1 MLDLKPTK
9 PIEAPFFFLL
19 AVCLVLNVYAFVLF
33 SKTDKRSAPIENPIN
48 SSSLPATTSSVNVEN
63 DQPSPV
69 PQFEVSTSKPKR
81 LFPSEFYQGSS
92 STEILPDENP
102 TKEILPFGS
111 SLQQQ
116 PNVSNPILSSPKST
130 DSRGPSITKSPPLE
144 FWGFDEEELNREIV
158 NSSSNNDL
166 AKASSTTLPIPLSDE
181 NETFSTSTA
190 TELEEPSLLPPEII
204 EVSDHQTGKN
214 YLYNIPVRGQKV
226 LFIIEASVKMTAHS
240 DGAVLSIENEL
251 KRVINA
257 LENTQTFNIIAF
269 QGDRISLCEADYM
282 PVNNANKAFS
292 MLWLRGHFQN
302 VHKQKIIEDNK
313 PDGYPEIF
321 ASASNLEWAEPLFMG
336 MHSYP
341 DEIFLITS
349 NWYSDLEEHHAS
361 DASQF
366 WTREKQALWRSA
378 YEETTNWLEEENR
391 SRKAQRI
398 APRAVIS
405 IGALISKRHPNIEQ
419 PPEEL
424 KQADAVLIK
433 ELDEIVYSRG
443 LDNRLSLNTI
453 LYAMGKEGDISDIY
467 KYSHLARKYLGQF
480 VLVEGSEEVK
490 NF

>member
-1 MLDLKPTK
+1 MPDLKLTK
-9 PIEAPFFFLL
+9 PIEAPFLFLL
-19 AVCLVLNVYAFVLF
+19 AVCLVLNAYAFILF
-33 SKTDKRSAPIENPIN
+33 TKTDRRSAPIEDPIN

-63 DQPSPV
+63 DQSPQS
-69 PQFEVSTSKPKR
+69 PQFEVSNFKPKR
-81 LFPSEFYQGSS
+81 LFPSEFYQGPS
-92 STEILPDENP
+92 STEFLPADNP
-102 TKEILPFGS
+102 TKEILPSDS
-111 SLQQQ
+111 S
-116 PNVSNPILSSPKST
+116 
-130 DSRGPSITKSPPLE
+130 GPTTTKSLPLE
-144 FWGFDEEELNREIV
+144 FWGFDEEELNREII
-158 NSSSNNDL
+158 NSSPNKDL
-166 AKASSTTLPIPLSDE
+166 AKVSSTILPTTLSGE
-181 NETFSTSTA
+181 NETFATSTA
-190 TELEEPSLLPPEII
+190 AELEEPSLLPPEII

-336 MHSYP
+336 MHSHP
-341 DEIFLITS
+341 EEIFLITS
-349 NWYSDLEEHHAS
+349 NWYSDLDEQHAS
-361 DASQF
+361 DASKF

-378 YEETTNWLEEENR
+378 YEETTNWLEEESR

-424 KQADAVLIK
+424 KQADTVLIK

-453 LYAMGKEGDISDIY
+453 LYAIGKDGDISDIY